1 MSMRLLFVIALLL
14 GAEVQAQSNIKL
26 EALRMDTVAT
36 EADFFFTFPFDLAD
50 RNSANRFFSEAT
62 YQFQKGDLMAA
73 SSLMRRAIQKKPNRP
88 EYHILQSYIL
98 TEMGESRQAIKH
110 AETAVEMLPDD
121 WKALYCLALARFGGG
136 DFLGASIEYSKALEI
151 DPSQFQL
158 FEGRG
163 HAKSKMND
171 QLGALEDFN
180 LAIMLKP
187 AYIKAYYG
195 RAMANYKLGKY
206 QAAVV
211 DFTSV
216 LMREPD
222 NAQAYYYRGVS
233 RRMMGD
239 MSTSC
244 SDFDKAAKLGMP
256 EAAEELRKNC
266 FR

>member
-1 MSMRLLFVIALLL
+1 MRCLMVVILIWVGNAL
-14 GAEVQAQSNIKL
+14 AQSPIQL
-26 EALRMDTVAT
+26 ESLRMDTIVA
-36 EADFFFTFPFDLAD
+36 EGDYFFTLPFDIAD

-62 YQFQKGDLMAA
+62 FQFQKGDLMAA
-73 SSLMRRAIQKKPNRP
+73 SSLMRRALQKKPNRA
-88 EYHILQSYIL
+88 EYHILQAYIM
-98 TEMGESRQAIKH
+98 TEMGESRQAVKH
-110 AETAVEMLPDD
+110 AETAVDLLPDN
-121 WKALYCLALARFGGG
+121 WKALYCLALARFSGG
-136 DFLGASIEYSKALEI
+136 DFLGASIEYSKAIEI

-158 FEGRG
+158 YEGRG

-195 RAMANYKLGKY
+195 RGMANFKLGKY
-206 QAAVV
+206 QAAIV

-216 LMREPD
+216 LMRELD
-222 NAQAYYYRGVS
+222 HAQAYYYRGVS

-239 MSTSC
+239 MSNSC
-244 SDFDKAAKLGMP
+244 SDFDKAAKLGML
-256 EAAEELRKNC
+256 EASEELRKNC